1 MWYEWLRETT
11 WGCSM
16 LRELYS
22 GTHVTVKTED
32 FRKKLAS
39 VGFRQDLLHSFDLP
53 VELSIPTA
61 YWTAFC
67 RASDFSIDMGEIL
80 EELNAQGISKPLSHV
95 DMGKTLDS
103 FDFPTPVID
112 LILEFYEPMSSGE
125 IAEELFQQRNR
136 WKNHHR
142 TFSNDNY
149 KWGSLYGHRV
159 SHPDHNWDYH
169 YNRPSMPLA
178 RLNMPFDTLK
188 DYWMKHRCWGSLNET
203 ILGEVSDCVQMERY
217 RIGFFEVTGIS
228 NMDEEGYPA
237 EGYRKINCEKIL
249 VLYESSVESCYIRGH
264 FEDAWSAQAFQP
276 QQWNEYI
283 SKLGLKK
290 VPQVRYRLQP
300 VRIKFTSGPTIR
312 EAIHQNV
319 QNDVKFVISE
329 MAKELI
335 SFLQNDCKS
344 WVGGLF
350 NELGEFGEKQWLFL
364 NGNLRAMSVN
374 AFGAEDP
381 LRENDGV
388 TYTYHFP
395 NDDWY
400 WSYPEELTR
409 TMVPEFDSIKTARK
423 NKWQR
428 TKENSKRKRRQKY
441 DKESN
446 FRRKRVHAKIQ
457 ASRS

>member
-1 MWYEWLRETT
+1 MGLQYWIRELRSSRQRFEWLI
-11 WGCSM
+11 
-16 LRELYS
+16 
-22 GTHVTVKTED
+22 ED
-32 FRKKLAS
+32 FDGTYISVKKEDFQKKLTNI
-39 VGFRQDLLHSFDLP
+39 GFNLRDFDLS
-53 VELSIPTA
+53 VELSIPTLF
-61 YWTAFC
+61 WTAFC
-67 RASDFSIDMGEIL
+67 RASDFSVDMNKIL
-80 EELNAQGISKPLSHV
+80 EEFNAQGVAKPLSRY
-95 DMGKTLDS
+95 DLAKALDP
-103 FDFPTPVID
+103 FEFPTLVMD
-112 LILEFYEPMSSGE
+112 LIVDFYEPMSSGE

-136 WKNHHR
+136 WKNHPR
-142 TFSNDNY
+142 TFSNDNF
-149 KWGSLYGHRV
+149 SLESLFGHRV
-159 SHPDHNWDYH
+159 SHPDHNCGFYA
-169 YNRPSMPLA
+169 RPSMPLT
-178 RLNMPFDTLK
+178 RLNRP
-188 DYWMKHRCWGSLNET
+188 WCSLNEI
-203 ILGEVSDCVQMERY
+203 ILGEASDCVQMERY
-217 RIGFFEVTGIS
+217 RIGFFEVTEIS

-237 EGYRKINCEKIL
+237 EGNRKINCEKIL
-249 VLYESSVESCYIRGH
+249 VLYESSGDACYIPVRTH
-264 FEDAWSAQAFQP
+264 RKTKNAWSAQAFQP

-283 SKLGLKK
+283 SRLGLKK
-290 VPQVRYRLQP
+290 VPQVRSGLQP

-312 EAIHQNV
+312 EAVHQNV
-319 QNDVKFVISE
+319 QNDVKFVISD

-388 TYTYHFP
+388 TYTYYFP
-395 NDDWY
+395 DDDWS
-400 WSYPEELTR
+400 WWGTV
-409 TMVPEFDSIKTARK
+409 VPEFDSIKTARK

-446 FRRKRVHAKIQ
+446 FRRKRVHVKIQ